1 MEGAAYRDGV
11 LTTARLRGR
20 VSGVA
25 PVAVG
30 LGVLGLSAYAVLGLA
45 GHALPDRQYAAVASL
60 YLLTAIVGP
69 GVFAAVEQETS
80 REVSSRLAAGRG
92 TRPVVRA
99 AGLVSAALAGM
110 VTAVLIALG
119 PLLVS
124 RVFGGSWAL
133 LAAALVAVAGA
144 AACYLLRGL
153 FAGQRRYGWYAGSLG
168 AEGLAR
174 LLPCVALAAAGVGT
188 AAGHGDAGQ
197 GAVRYGAVGYG
208 LAFALGT
215 AVAAVATVAG
225 VRAGAGGPPVRLARL
240 ARGVALLAGASA
252 LTLLVANI
260 APVVLTARLTGD
272 PRVAASFVSLFVL
285 ARIPLFVFAPLQAF
299 LLPALTAAAE
309 RGDVGRLRSRVRRAV
324 VAVGGAGLLG
334 AVGAALA
341 GPWAA
346 RVFFDATVDLSALVA
361 GLLGLST
368 ALMMLAQVLQPALVA
383 LGRHHSATTAW
394 LLGTAVFGALLF
406 APADPLT
413 AAVAAQL
420 AGPTVVLAV
429 MALALRRP
437 LTGRA
442 GQPPGRGCATSPT
455 ASATATGAGGSTGVL
470 PSS

>member
-1 MEGAAYRDGV
+1 MGGASAYRDGV
-11 LTTARLRGR
+11 LTTARLRAQ

-80 REVSSRLAAGRG
+80 REISSRLAAGRG
-92 TRPVVRA
+92 TLPVLRT
-99 AGLVSAALAGM
+99 AGLVSAALAA
-110 VTAVLIALG
+110 VVIAVLIALG

-144 AACYLLRGL
+144 AACYLLRGV
-153 FAGQRRYGWYAGSLG
+153 FAGQRRYRWYAASLG

-188 AAGHGDAGQ
+188 TAGSGAAGS
-197 GAVRYGAVGYG
+197 GALGYG

-215 AVAAVATVAG
+215 AVAAVATAAG
-225 VRAGAGGPPVRLARL
+225 VRAGTGGPPVGLTRM
-240 ARGVALLAGASA
+240 ARGVALLAGASG
-252 LTLLVANI
+252 LTMLIANI
-260 APVVLTARLTGD
+260 APVVLTARLTGH
-272 PRVAASFVSLFVL
+272 PHIAASFVSLFVL
-285 ARIPLFVFAPLQAF
+285 ARVPLFVFAPLQAF

-309 RGDVGRLRSRVRRAV
+309 RGDVARLRDRVRLAV
-324 VAVGGAGLLG
+324 VAVGGVGLLG
-334 AVGAALA
+334 AAGAALA

-346 RVFFDATVDLSALVA
+346 RVFFDAAVDLPALVA

-383 LGRHHSATTAW
+383 QGRHHSATTAW
-394 LLGTAVFGALLF
+394 LLGTAVFAALLF
-406 APADPLT
+406 APGDPLT

-420 AGPTVVLAV
+420 AGPAVVLAV
-429 MALALRRP
+429 MTLALRTT

-442 GQPPGRGCATSPT
+442 GQPPGRGCATSPD
-455 ASATATGAGGSTGVL
+455 ASATVTGAGGSTGVL